1 MVVLLLVLPW
11 AHAAL
16 SGSAHTSGQ
25 GGRDHRKSQFFTRL
39 HGNSS
44 EAMAKAEL
52 QQRQRQQPA
61 KNVCE
66 EGFTDF
72 DCNSKCSRDCQECRD
87 LSGCWTRCYNA
98 CHREREIRDRSEE
111 CFQACETQR
120 ANCTAGCVQHLVQN
134 SSSMV
139 HMSMGSAKE
148 ACSDD
153 AGSQFMFDCG
163 RPCYDVCQ
171 SCKYPKS
178 CYNRC
183 FTQCS
188 TPGACDK
195 ICDTTHESCQS
206 LCHRV
211 ATGKHQSVVE
221 LFYDD

>member
-1 MVVLLLVLPW
+1 MGLVVLATIRTMVMVVLLLVLPW

-87 LSGCWTRCYNA
+87 LSGCWARCYNA

-111 CFQACETQR
+111 CFRPARRSVQTALQA
-120 ANCTAGCVQHLVQN
+120 V
-134 SSSMV
+134 
-139 HMSMGSAKE
+139 
-148 ACSDD
+148 
-153 AGSQFMFDCG
+153 
-163 RPCYDVCQ
+163 
-171 SCKYPKS
+171 
-178 CYNRC
+178 
-183 FTQCS
+183 CS
-188 TPGACDK
+188 TLYRTVP
-195 ICDTTHESCQS
+195 
-206 LCHRV
+206 
-211 ATGKHQSVVE
+211 
-221 LFYDD
+221 